1 MSTTTIINLSAC
13 RLAHPKPMQPDLGAM
28 AVLPYRVWHAA
39 VIGYCQAWMAVMSPR
54 GRS

>member
-1 MSTTTIINLSAC
+1 MSTTIINLAAW
-13 RLAHPKPMQPDLGAM
+13 RLAYPKPLQPDLGAAM